1 MGGDRQSGAT
11 GLQFGESQRFVEEA
25 EFEPERASVEIHDGR
40 DVVDV
45 ENCSCELHSHI
56 ICRT

>member
-1 MGGDRQSGAT
+1 MGSDGQSGAA

-40 DVVDV
+40 DLVDV
-45 ENCSCELHSHI
+45 ENCSSELHCHI